1 MIGEQGLQRAGEV
14 RIEQLKLI
22 NARDEVIDLSEFVV
36 ELNIFEDLFK
46 NYLHGN
52 IVLTDSR
59 NLIDKYNIHGEE
71 FLNVKLRTPSF
82 PDSQIIQKTF
92 RVFKLSDRT
101 IVRDNN
107 TQNFVLH
114 FISIEFFYDMS
125 LPLFAPFEGN
135 ITDVAGK
142 IFTDFIASSRN
153 FDVSETNNEVKE
165 NPAGTDLIVINDTSN
180 KVKFIS
186 PGWSPF
192 KCINWL
198 ATKAIPKDGTAK
210 NFIFFE
216 SNKNFY
222 FCTLEGLFKNAH
234 ENKNYLARYLIS
246 ASNIREDGNSQ
257 NVNREMSLAKDVEMI
272 ESTDYIKNYTN
283 GYLGNRLVYLD
294 VFNKEYQLIDYDHV
308 LNYEKQFHSSGKGTE
323 AKPVFS
329 KDTFRNFATNISFYP
344 KNPKLFNDYADNIS
358 EKMGEIYGNRL
369 SSMLELTNIKM
380 NMTVPGRTDAE
391 VGRLI
396 YFEYPSM
403 GGKEEGDTAST
414 AQDKLYSGYYLITAI
429 HHKVNK
435 LDHEMVMEVIK
446 DSLYVD
452 IESDSKA

>member
-22 NARDEVIDLSEFVV
+22 NSANEIIDLTEFIV
-36 ELNIFEDLFK
+36 ELNLFEDLFK

-52 IVLTDSR
+52 LVLTDSR
-59 NLIDKYNIHGEE
+59 NLIDQFNIHGEE

-82 PDSQIIQKTF
+82 PDSAVIEKTF

-101 IVRDNN
+101 IVRDKN

-114 FISIEFFYDMS
+114 FISLEFFLDIS
-125 LPLFAPFEGN
+125 LPLFTPFEGT
-135 ITDVAGK
+135 ITEVAGT
-142 IFTDFIASSRN
+142 IFSDFIASSRN
-153 FDVSETNNEVKE
+153 YKISELGNEINEDPKPTE
-165 NPAGTDLIVINDTSN
+165 LIVINEASN

-198 ATKAIPKDGTAK
+198 ASKAIPKDGTAK

-222 FCTLEGLFKNAH
+222 FGTLENLFRDAH
-234 ENKNYLARYLIS
+234 ENKNYLGRYLIS
-246 ASNIREDGNSQ
+246 VSNIRDDKNSQ
-257 NVNREMSLAKDVEMI
+257 NVNREMFLAKDVEMI
-272 ESTDYIKNYTN
+272 ETSDYVKNYTN
-283 GYLGNRLVYLD
+283 GYLANRLVYLD
-294 VFNKEYQLIDYDHV
+294 VFNKEYELVDYDHT
-308 LNYEKQFHSSGKGTE
+308 LNYEKQFHSSGKGVE
-323 AKPVFS
+323 AKPIFS
-329 KDTFRNFATNISFYP
+329 KDTYKNFATNISFYP
-344 KNPKLFNDYADNIS
+344 KNPKLFTDYPDNIS

-396 YFEYPSM
+396 YFEYPSL
-403 GGKEEGDTAST
+403 GAKDEKDTGSS
-414 AQDKLYSGYYLITAI
+414 AQDKLYSGYYIITAI
-429 HHKVNK
+429 HHKINK
-435 LDHEMVMEVIK
+435 LEHSMTMEVIK

-452 IESDSKA
+452 KESTYKA

>member
-22 NARDEVIDLSEFVV
+22 NSADEVIDLSEFII
-36 ELNIFEDLFK
+36 ELNLYEDLFK

-52 IVLTDSR
+52 LVITDSR

-82 PDSQIIQKTF
+82 PDSEVIEKTF
-92 RVFKLSDRT
+92 RVYKLTNRT
-101 IVRDNN
+101 IVRDTNS
-107 TQNFVLH
+107 QNFVLH
-114 FISIEFFYDMS
+114 FISVEFFYDVN
-125 LPLFAPFEGN
+125 LPLFAPFEGT

-142 IFTDFIASSRN
+142 IFSDFLATSRN
-153 FDVSETNNEVKE
+153 YNISESNNEIKE
-165 NPAGTDLIVINDTSN
+165 NPRPTELIIINEASN

-186 PGWSPF
+186 PGWSPL

-198 ATKAIPKDGTAK
+198 ASKAIPKDGVAK

-222 FCTLEGLFKNAH
+222 FGTLENLFRDAH
-234 ENKNYLARYLIS
+234 ENKNYFGRYLIS
-246 ASNIREDGNSQ
+246 ASNVRDDKNSQ
-257 NVNREMSLAKDVEMI
+257 NVIRELFLAKDVEMV
-272 ESTDYIKNYTN
+272 ETTDYIKNYTN

-294 VFNKEYQLIDYDHV
+294 VFNKEYQLIDYDHTE
-308 LNYEKQFHSSGKGTE
+308 NYEKQFHSSGKGNE
-323 AKPVFS
+323 AKPVFNR
-329 KDTFRNFATNISFYP
+329 DTFKNFATNISFYP
-344 KNPKLFNDYADNIS
+344 KNPKLFDNYQDNIN
-358 EKMGEIYGNRL
+358 EKMGEIHGNRL

-380 NMTVPGRTDAE
+380 NMTVPGRTDVE
-391 VGRLI
+391 VGRII
-396 YFEYPSM
+396 YFEYPSL
-403 GGKEEGDTAST
+403 GAKDGSDTGST

-435 LDHEMVMEVIK
+435 FEHQMVMEVIK
-446 DSLYVD
+446 DSLFVD
-452 IESDSKA
+452 QESIEKV

>member
-22 NARDEVIDLSEFVV
+22 NSSDEVIDLSEFVV
-36 ELNIFEDLFK
+36 ELNIYEDLFK

-52 IVLTDSR
+52 LVLTDSR

-82 PDSQIIQKTF
+82 PDSEIIEKTF

-101 IVRDNN
+101 IVRDKN

-114 FISIEFFYDMS
+114 FISVEFFYDVS
-125 LPLFAPFEGN
+125 LPLFAPFEGTV
-135 ITDVAGK
+135 TDIAGR
-142 IFTDFIASSRN
+142 IFSDFLATSRN
-153 FDVSETNNEVKE
+153 FSVSETNNEIKE
-165 NPAGTDLIVINDTSN
+165 DPRPTELIVINEASN
-180 KVKFIS
+180 KIKFIS
-186 PGWSPF
+186 PGWSPL

-198 ATKAIPKDGTAK
+198 ASKAIPKDGVAK

-216 SNKNFY
+216 SSKNFY
-222 FCTLEGLFKNAH
+222 FCTLEKLFKDAH
-234 ENKNYLARYLIS
+234 ESKNYLGRYLIS
-246 ASNIREDGNSQ
+246 ASNVREDKASQ
-257 NVNREMSLAKDVEMI
+257 NVNREMFLAKDVEMV

-294 VFNKEYQLIDYDHV
+294 VFNKEYELIDYDHT
-308 LNYEKQFHSSGKGTE
+308 LNYEKQFHSSGKGEE
-323 AKPVFS
+323 AKPVFN

-344 KNPKLFNDYADNIS
+344 KNPKLFNDYPDNIS

-403 GGKEEGDTAST
+403 GAKDETDTGSS
-414 AQDKLYSGYYLITAI
+414 AQDKLYSGFYIITAI

-435 LDHEMVMEVIK
+435 HEHTMTMEVIK

-452 IESDSKA
+452 KESTYKA

>member
-1 MIGEQGLQRAGEV
+1 MIGEQGLQKAGEV

-22 NARDEVIDLSEFVV
+22 NASDEVIDLTEFVV
-36 ELNIFEDLFK
+36 ELNIYEDIFK
-46 NYLHGN
+46 NYLNGN

-59 NLIDKYNIHGEE
+59 NIIDKFNIHGEE

-82 PDSQIIQKTF
+82 PDNQVIEKTF
-92 RVFKLSDRT
+92 RVFKLTDRT

-114 FISIEFFYDMS
+114 FISIEFFYDIS
-125 LPLFAPFEGN
+125 LPLFTPFEGI
-135 ITDVAGK
+135 ITDVAGR
-142 IFTDFIASSRN
+142 IFTDFLASTRKFN
-153 FDVSETNNEVKE
+153 ISESNENVTE
-165 NPAGTDLIVINDTSN
+165 GNSGTDLIVLNESSN
-180 KVKFIS
+180 KVKFVS

-198 ATKAIPKDGTAK
+198 ATKAIPKDGVAK

-216 SNKNFY
+216 SNKSFY
-222 FCTLEGLFKNAH
+222 LGTLENLFRNAH
-234 ENKNYLARYLIS
+234 QEKNYLGRYLIS
-246 ASNIREDGNSQ
+246 ASNVREDRNSQ
-257 NVNREMSLAKDVEMI
+257 NLNREMFLAKDVEMI

-283 GYLGNRLVYLD
+283 GYLGNRLIYLD

-308 LNYEKQFHSSGKGTE
+308 ANYDKQFHTSGIGKE
-323 AKPVFS
+323 AKPVFNNE
-329 KDTFRNFATNISFYP
+329 TFRNFATNISFYP
-344 KNPKLFNDYADNIS
+344 KNPKLFNDYTDNIS
-358 EKMGEIYGNRL
+358 EKMGEIHGNRL

-380 NMTVPGRTDAE
+380 NMTIPGRTDAE
-391 VGRLI
+391 VGRIL

-403 GGKEEGDTAST
+403 GGKSEGDTGSS

-435 LDHEMVMEVIK
+435 LEHQMVMEVIK
-446 DSLYVD
+446 DSLFVD
-452 IESDSKA
+452 QESIEKA